1 MTGQRFVFAWTLPVF
16 AGFFFRT
23 GRVSIFD
30 SYKLRRHRNQ
40 IVVPDATIDQKL
52 QEQYDQLTPSERL
65 LADFILA
72 HPQDLALFNTAELAR
87 MCHVSKATVSRLFKR
102 LGFSSF
108 REGRTLARQ
117 LRHQGVPV
125 ADDQGGSVAFDEH
138 LRQEEQ
144 NLHRMFQSL
153 DQEQV
158 GSLVDALESAR
169 RVRVIGFRN
178 SYPVALHLRQQL
190 IQVRSNIQLLPLP
203 GQTLGEELADLAA
216 DDLVILF
223 GFRRRPKGF
232 DLLLSDLCEGPASLV
247 LIGDESLAPAASK
260 ADWWFE
266 APVDSRSAFDSYAS
280 AMCLITLLVNSL
292 LHRSLE
298 TGRERIARIS
308 HKYADLNELSLSSPK
323 MD

>member
-1 MTGQRFVFAWTLPVF
+1 M
-16 AGFFFRT
+16 
-23 GRVSIFD
+23 SD
-30 SYKLRRHRNQ
+30 E
-40 IVVPDATIDQKL
+40 TIDQKL
-52 QEQYDQLTPSERL
+52 REQYEQLTPSERL

-125 ADDQGGSVAFDEH
+125 TDERSGIVAFDAH
-138 LRQEEQ
+138 LRQEET

-153 DQEQV
+153 DQVHLE
-158 GSLVDALESAR
+158 SLVKAVLEAR
-169 RVRVIGFRN
+169 RVVVIGFRN

-190 IQVRSNIQLLPLP
+190 VQVRPEVQLLPTP
-203 GQTLGEELADLAA
+203 GQTLGEELTDLCAS
-216 DDLVILF
+216 DLVVLF

-232 DLLLSDLCEGPASLV
+232 DTLLADLCNSDTRLA
-247 LIGDESLAPAASK
+247 LIGDGSLAEAGAH

-266 APVDSRSAFDSYAS
+266 APVDSRSAFDSYA
-280 AMCLITLLVNSL
+280 APMCLITLLVNHL
-292 LHRSLE
+292 LHLALE
-298 TGRERIARIS
+298 PGRERIARIS
-308 HKYADLNELSLSSPK
+308 HKYSDLDELSLGCPK
-323 MD
+323 LD